1 MTNNRDIGMGVVEA
15 TTAYEGWMRRCTP
28 IVEAHLRHKHDEM
41 RADLFCFLRGTFY
54 RWAQLLPHVCP
65 ELRHAPSVLAV
76 GDLHVN
82 SFGTWRDAE
91 GRMCWGVDDFDEAHP
106 LPFANDLVRLAASAR
121 IVTETEQIQIKF
133 KDACDAIL
141 DGYRQSL
148 QDGGRP
154 IVLCERETNLAQ
166 LGIDV
171 IPPAAD
177 FWEKLQALPATRQC
191 PPADVTRIIERAL
204 PAAGMAYKLARRE
217 AGVGSLGQQRFVAIA
232 DWNGGLIAREVK
244 AMMPSACVW
253 IEHHAGTRQSF
264 YKRAIDGAVRSS
276 DPYQFI
282 SGRWL
287 VRRLSPEANPI
298 EMANLPKKRDEE
310 TLLRAMGREVAN
322 VHLGS
327 RRRVRAVR
335 LDLQRRK
342 ASWLRDAAKGMAEA
356 THQDWKAFRK
366 SGR

>member
-1 MTNNRDIGMGVVEA
+1 
-15 TTAYEGWMRRCTP
+15 MRED
-28 IVEAHLRHKHDEM
+28 V
-41 RADLFCFLRGTFY
+41 FCFFRGTFY
-54 RWAQLLPHVCP
+54 RWAQLWPNVCSD
-65 ELRHAPSVLAV
+65 LRGAPKRLAV

-106 LPFANDLVRLAASAR
+106 MPYASDLVRLAASAK
-121 IVTETEQIQIKF
+121 IVIETEQIVVKF
-133 KDACDAIL
+133 KDASDAIL
-141 DGYRQSL
+141 EGYRQTL
-148 QDGGRP
+148 REGGRP

-166 LGIDV
+166 LGMDV
-171 IPPAAD
+171 IPSPAE
-177 FWEKLQALPATRQC
+177 FWQKLQALPACRQS
-191 PPADVTRIIERAL
+191 PPGDVTTIIKRAL
-204 PAAGMAYKLARRE
+204 PDVGMTYKVARRQ

-232 DWNGGLIAREVK
+232 DWNGGLVAREVK

-253 IEHHAGTRQSF
+253 IENHAGSRQSF
-264 YKRAIDGAVRSS
+264 YKRAIDGAVRSP

-298 EMANLPKKRDEE
+298 EMANLPEKRDEE

-327 RRRVRAVR
+327 RRRIRAV
-335 LDLQRRK
+335 LQDLQRRK
-342 ASWLRDAAKGMAEA
+342 GNWLRRAAKDMSEV
-356 THQDWKAFRK
+356 TRQDWKTFRT